1 MLPSCPCGR
10 VPQEDRGGMLREM
23 ASGLDHQRT
32 LEQRCY
38 GLLCELWGLPAP
50 QV

>member
-1 MLPSCPCGR
+1 MGCGR
-10 VPQEDRGGMLREM
+10 LHEERAGMLREL
-23 ASGLDHQRT
+23 STGLDQQRS